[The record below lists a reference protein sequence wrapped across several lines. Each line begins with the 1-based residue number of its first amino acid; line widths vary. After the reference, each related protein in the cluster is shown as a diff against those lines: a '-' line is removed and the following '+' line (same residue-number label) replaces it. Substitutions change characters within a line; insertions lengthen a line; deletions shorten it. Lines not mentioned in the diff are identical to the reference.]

1 MNILSELRGRFAAAL
16 APLTV
21 AAELPALVDMVRV
34 SQDPRHGDYQANCAM
49 PLGKQL
55 GRPPRDVAAEIVSR
69 LDVADFC
76 HPPEIA
82 GPGFVN
88 LRVQD
93 SFLAGCL
100 AQAVGDQRIGVAPVA
115 RPRNYVIDY
124 SAPNVAKPMHV
135 GHVRSTVIGASLEHT
150 LRFLGH
156 RVTSDNHIGDWGT
169 QFGMI
174 IYGYR
179 NFLDVEAYR
188 RKPVDELARVYRLV
202 NRLVDYHESQ
212 LRLIELRHQID
223 ERESEL
229 NALPKPE
236 SIADAKARK
245 EAEKRLRRMQTT
257 LA

>member
-1 MNILSELRGRFAAAL
+1 MNILSELRRRFAAAL
-16 APLTV
+16 KPL
-21 AAELPALVDMVRV
+21 AAEADLPALVDMVRV

-69 LDVADFC
+69 LSVADLC

-82 GPGFVN
+82 GPGFIN

-93 SFLAGCL
+93 SFLATCL
-100 AQAVGDQRIGVAPVA
+100 AQAVGDARLGVAPVE
-115 RPRNYVIDY
+115 RPRTYVVDY
-124 SAPNVAKPMHV
+124 SGPNVAKPMHV
-135 GHVRSTVIGASLEHT
+135 GHVRSTVIGASLDRT

-179 NFLDVEAYR
+179 NFREVEAYR
-188 RKPVDELARVYRLV
+188 RKPVDELARVYRVV
-202 NRLVDYHESQ
+202 NQLIGYHEGQ

-223 ERESEL
+223 QRE
-229 NALPKPE
+229 
-236 SIADAKARK
+236 
-245 EAEKRLRRMQTT
+245 
-257 LA
+257 